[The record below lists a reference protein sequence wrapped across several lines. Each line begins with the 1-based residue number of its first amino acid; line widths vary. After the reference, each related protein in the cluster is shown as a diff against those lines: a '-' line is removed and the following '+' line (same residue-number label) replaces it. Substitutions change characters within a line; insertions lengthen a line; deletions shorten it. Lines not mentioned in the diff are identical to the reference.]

1 MSRISEEIENLTVE
15 LVKVPSVNGTE
26 GEGNIGN
33 KILSYLKEIDY
44 FKKHEEY
51 AFRIPLKNDKLGRG
65 NVFALIRGEKGQS
78 NRTIILHGHMDT
90 VAVDD
95 YGSLKDYAFDPD
107 ILQKKL
113 KEIELPEEVREDLDS
128 GDWMFG
134 RGASDM
140 KSGDAVH
147 LVVLKELSK
156 RVKDISGNI
165 LFMSNP
171 VEENEHN
178 GIREALDTLE
188 KLKEKYSL
196 EYTLAINNDYICP
209 MYKGDNTRYL
219 YTGTVG
225 KLLPAFYF
233 VGKETHVGQCFEGIN
248 ADVIASEVINE
259 IDLNVDLCDEYNGEY
274 TLPPSVLKF
283 KDLKESYNVQTPF
296 SSFAYFNYTVHS
308 ESPKQASEKLKKAAK
323 RAFERVIKRN
333 DDRYKKYCEMT
344 NQKYE
349 PLNFQAKVI
358 TYTQLYTLAK
368 ARFSGDLDKEI
379 KSYEQ
384 MLVDNYV
391 DIREIS
397 LRVVDKVFNIWGEKK
412 PCIVMFFA
420 PPYCPHNTLN
430 VKNEKEKEII
440 NKIKEC
446 AQQLKEKEGINE
458 EFKVMQFFPSLSD
471 SSYLKIDD
479 DSEGIESL
487 TSNFPGWDR
496 VYGVPVQKIKDLN
509 IPAINYGCY
518 GKDAHKWTERVYKPY
533 SFEVLPKLIML
544 TIEKFL

>member
-1 MSRISEEIENLTVE
+1 MSKISEEIENLTIE

-26 GEGNIGN
+26 GEGHIGN
-33 KILSYLKEIDY
+33 KMLSYLKEIEY
-44 FKKHEEY
+44 FKEHQGY
-51 AFRIPLKNDKLGRG
+51 AFRVPLKNDKLSRG
-65 NVFALIRGEKGQS
+65 NIFALLRGEAGQS
-78 NRTIILHGHMDT
+78 NKTIILHGHMDT
-90 VAVDD
+90 VAVED
-95 YGSLKDYAFDPD
+95 YGALKEYAFDPK
-107 ILQKKL
+107 ILKEKL
-113 KEIELPEEVREDLDS
+113 KEIDLDEDVRRDLES

-156 RVKDISGNI
+156 RVKEISGNI
-165 LFMSNP
+165 LFMSTP

-178 GIREALDTLE
+178 GIIESLDVLE
-188 KLKEKYSL
+188 ELKRKYNL

-248 ADVIASEVINE
+248 ADAIASEVIRE
-259 IDLNVDLCDEYNGEY
+259 IDLNIELCDEYKGEY

-296 SSFAYFNYTVHS
+296 SSYAYFNYTVHG
-308 ESPKQASEKLKKAAK
+308 ESPKEAAEKLKKAAE

-349 PLNFQAKVI
+349 SLNFEAKVI
-358 TYTQLYTLAK
+358 TYTQLYTMAK
-368 ARFSGDLDKEI
+368 ARFHGDLGKELE
-379 KSYEQ
+379 SYEQ
-384 MLVDNYV
+384 KLVDNRV

-397 LRVVDKVFNIWGEKK
+397 LKVVDKVFNIYGEKK

-430 VKNEKEKEII
+430 ADNEKENEII
-440 NKIKEC
+440 DKIKES
-446 AQQLKEKEGINE
+446 AEEIKKQGINE

-471 SSYLKIDD
+471 SSYLRIDD
-479 DSEGIESL
+479 DDEGIESL
-487 TSNFPGWDR
+487 TSNFPGWDK
-496 VYGVPVQKIKDLN
+496 VYKVPVNKIKKLN
-509 IPAINYGCY
+509 IPAVNYGCY

-533 SFEVLPKLIML
+533 SFEVLPKLIIT